1 MLFGYARVSTKEQ
14 NLERQLIQLE
24 KSGCQVIFTDKLSGK
39 DMERKELKELLEII
53 KEGDEI
59 LVTDLTRITR
69 STRDLFELI
78 DTIKGKGANLRSIK
92 DSWLDT
98 RSDNPYSSFL
108 LTVMAG
114 VNQLEREL
122 TIMRQREGIEIAKKK
137 GRYKGRVK
145 KYNEDHT
152 GMKHALK
159 LYDSK
164 EYTIKE
170 IEEITH
176 VSKSALYRELDKR
189 KGI

>member
-1 MLFGYARVSTKEQ
+1 
-14 NLERQLIQLE
+14 
-24 KSGCQVIFTDKLSGK
+24 
-39 DMERKELKELLEII
+39 MERKELKELLEVI

-78 DTIKGKGANLRSIK
+78 DQIKAKGANLRSIK
-92 DSWLDT
+92 DTWLDT
-98 RSDNPYSSFL
+98 RSENPYSSFL

-122 TIMRQREGIEIAKKK
+122 TIMRQKEGIEIAKKK

-145 KYNEDHT
+145 KYDEDHS
-152 GMKHALK
+152 GMKHALM

-170 IEEITH
+170 IQEITH
-176 VSKSALYRELDKR
+176 VSKSALYRELSRR
-189 KGI
+189 K